1 MFDARC
7 AIVYAPR
14 ARGRKFL
21 MIDEKNGEK
30 FGGMENNT
38 YLCRGINKER
48 NNMNVIMPLEN
59 IYNMLSS
66 LSVGNKKW
74 LADHLYAD
82 IKQSQDARTKEQLA
96 LDMEMSLL
104 EAKAFKD
111 GQKTLKSVDTL
122 IDEL

>member
-1 MFDARC
+1 M
-7 AIVYAPR
+7 
-14 ARGRKFL
+14 
-21 MIDEKNGEK
+21 
-30 FGGMENNT
+30 

-48 NNMNVIMPLEN
+48 TNMNVTMPLEN

-82 IKQSQDARTKEQLA
+82 IKQSQDARSKEQLA

-104 EAKAFKD
+104 EAKEFKD
-111 GQKTLKSVDTL
+111 GHKTLKSVDAL
-122 IDEL
+122 INEL

>member
-1 MFDARC
+1 
-7 AIVYAPR
+7 
-14 ARGRKFL
+14 

-96 LDMEMSLL
+96 LDMAMSLL

>member
-1 MFDARC
+1 MIIRRKMGKCLEDWIFIRNFA
-7 AIVYAPR
+7 AEIV
-14 ARGRKFL
+14 
-21 MIDEKNGEK
+21 
-30 FGGMENNT
+30 
-38 YLCRGINKER
+38 KER

-104 EAKAFKD
+104 EAKAFKN
-111 GQKTLKSVDTL
+111 GQKTLKSVDAL
-122 IDEL
+122 INEL

>member
-1 MFDARC
+1 M
-7 AIVYAPR
+7 IVADLR
-14 ARGRKFL
+14 
-21 MIDEKNGEK
+21 
-30 FGGMENNT
+30 
-38 YLCRGINKER
+38 
-48 NNMNVIMPLEN
+48 
-59 IYNMLSS
+59 NMLSS

-96 LDMEMSLL
+96 LDMETSLL

-111 GQKTLKSVDTL
+111 GEKELKSVDAL

>member
-1 MFDARC
+1 MD
-7 AIVYAPR
+7 V
-14 ARGRKFL
+14 
-21 MIDEKNGEK
+21 
-30 FGGMENNT
+30 T
-38 YLCRGINKER
+38 
-48 NNMNVIMPLEN
+48 MPLEN

-96 LDMEMSLL
+96 LDMETSLL

-111 GQKTLKSVDTL
+111 GEKVLKSVDAL
-122 IDEL
+122 IDELQNSCFFRFLTLCQEVDETLSVISG